1 MRSCTRRDRIIHLN
15 ITGMLK
21 RLLNGRNRLRRR
33 KRESILR
40 RRTERGLCSVQGC
53 WQCQDKTSVMH
64 TSITWIQAPTNQQ
77 GRIQALNCIK
87 RCSLRFTEISSSVFQ
102 PVQAVR
108 AWASSPSHRVENE
121 TAHLLDTNGSC
132 CSVSFNIQ
140 SSKCDGA
147 KCLVARLLLDQSDTW
162 RVTGTR
168 KLDEKVAALWVRVAF
183 ITSSHLPSWRQATM
197 WHCLPVVPGV
207 NNE

>member
-1 MRSCTRRDRIIHLN
+1 M
-15 ITGMLK
+15 
-21 RLLNGRNRLRRR
+21 
-33 KRESILR
+33 
-40 RRTERGLCSVQGC
+40 QGC

-64 TSITWIQAPTNQQ
+64 TSITCIQAPTNQQ
-77 GRIQALNCIK
+77 GRTQALNCIK

-121 TAHLLDTNGSC
+121 TARLLDTNGNC
-132 CSVSFNIQ
+132 CSVSFNVQ

-162 RVTGTR
+162 HVTGTR
-168 KLDEKVAALWVRVAF
+168 KWDEKVAALWVRVAF
-183 ITSSHLPSWRQATM
+183 ITSSHLPLWRQATLATM